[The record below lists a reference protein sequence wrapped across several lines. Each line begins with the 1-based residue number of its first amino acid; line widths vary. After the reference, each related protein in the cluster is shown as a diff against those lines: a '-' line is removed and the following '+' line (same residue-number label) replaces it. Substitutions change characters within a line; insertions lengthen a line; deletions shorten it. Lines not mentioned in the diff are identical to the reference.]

1 MIRAFQSFFS
11 RTTNTQQQFSTMEL
25 RTPQQTPPNTP
36 RSESDL
42 FEGSLAPPL
51 EPLENRE
58 TLLHLFRPIF
68 SITGDAK
75 EKEGSH
81 LRKHSCY
88 VLSEKHQTMKKKVFF
103 VHPSALD
110 DGSQDASANP
120 ALQMV
125 ENEVK
130 RNKKGEPKFY
140 VLLSPK
146 KADNPFSQFHPDRMQ
161 ILDQAYRLGLTPK
174 KYTLFEPVHPTE
186 PKESFIEC
194 SSALLLQFVNGGD
207 LLNFLCDH
215 LELSFDEKLD
225 LALQALRLV
234 IQLHDNQIAHLDL
247 KPENFLVYIREGRY
261 ELKLADFG
269 FAKNAKNGDNTTTD
283 RCYSP
288 GYMPPEFAQSYWIQ
302 KKWRINYK
310 FLPLDGTPLPI
321 FKLDEWSLGAT
332 LFFILFGSRYEKSLA
347 QNFQGHAPFETIEA
361 FIAYKQSL
369 SDRMVRGF
377 CASFAP
383 KVAQL
388 LIGLLQYDPEKRLS
402 AKESLENFTKS

>member
-1 MIRAFQSFFS
+1 
-11 RTTNTQQQFSTMEL
+11 
-25 RTPQQTPPNTP
+25 
-36 RSESDL
+36 
-42 FEGSLAPPL
+42 
-51 EPLENRE
+51 
-58 TLLHLFRPIF
+58 
-68 SITGDAK
+68 
-75 EKEGSH
+75 
-81 LRKHSCY
+81 
-88 VLSEKHQTMKKKVFF
+88 MKKKVFF

-146 KADNPFSQFHPDRMQ
+146 KADNPFSQFHPDRLQ

-215 LELSFDEKLD
+215 LELSFDQKLD

-247 KPENFLVYIREGRY
+247 KPENFLVYIREVDTNSSWPILGSQKT
-261 ELKLADFG
+261 LKMAIILPLIGAIAPAICPQNLLKATG
-269 FAKNAKNGDNTTTD
+269 SKKNGE
-283 RCYSP
+283 S
-288 GYMPPEFAQSYWIQ
+288 I
-302 KKWRINYK
+302 INFCLLMEPL
-310 FLPLDGTPLPI
+310 FLFLSST
-321 FKLDEWSLGAT
+321 SGA
-332 LFFILFGSRYEKSLA
+332 
-347 QNFQGHAPFETIEA
+347 
-361 FIAYKQSL
+361 
-369 SDRMVRGF
+369 
-377 CASFAP
+377 
-383 KVAQL
+383 
-388 LIGLLQYDPEKRLS
+388 
-402 AKESLENFTKS
+402 

>member
-1 MIRAFQSFFS
+1 
-11 RTTNTQQQFSTMEL
+11 
-25 RTPQQTPPNTP
+25 
-36 RSESDL
+36 
-42 FEGSLAPPL
+42 
-51 EPLENRE
+51 
-58 TLLHLFRPIF
+58 
-68 SITGDAK
+68 
-75 EKEGSH
+75 
-81 LRKHSCY
+81 
-88 VLSEKHQTMKKKVFF
+88 MKKKVFF

-302 KKWRINYK
+302 KKWRIDYK
-310 FLPLDGTPLPI
+310 FLPLDGAPLPI

-347 QNFQGHAPFETIEA
+347 QNFQGHAPLETIEA